1 VSLYFCKPNQGVLQ
15 MEDSVNEEQRAAER
29 KLVETEVTFHT
40 EDDIYMAKSVDISGA
55 GIRIITEDPVDI
67 RIQIKENEKLVQYDA
82 QLVWV
87 KVKDDGTM
95 EYGLKY

>member
-1 VSLYFCKPNQGVLQ
+1 MTDSKNQ
-15 MEDSVNEEQRAAER
+15 EQRTTER

-55 GIRIITEDPVDI
+55 GIRIVTEEPVDI
-67 RIQIKENEKLVQYDA
+67 RIQIREEDELVQYDA

-87 KVKDDGTM
+87 RVKDDGTM

>member
-1 VSLYFCKPNQGVLQ
+1 MADSENQ
-15 MEDSVNEEQRAAER
+15 EQRITER

-55 GIRIITEDPVDI
+55 GIRIVTEEPVDI
-67 RIQIKENEKLVQYDA
+67 RIQIKEEDVLVQYDA
-82 QLVWV
+82 HLVWV
-87 KVKDDGTM
+87 RVKDDGTM

>member
-1 VSLYFCKPNQGVLQ
+1 MADSENQ
-15 MEDSVNEEQRAAER
+15 EQRITER
-29 KLVETEVTFHT
+29 KLVEAEVTFHT

-55 GIRIITEDPVDI
+55 GIRIVTEEPVDI
-67 RIQIKENEKLVQYDA
+67 RIQIREEDELVQYDA

>member
-1 VSLYFCKPNQGVLQ
+1 MADSENQ
-15 MEDSVNEEQRAAER
+15 EQRTTER

-40 EDDIYMAKSVDISGA
+40 EDDIYMAKSVDISGS
-55 GIRIITEDPVDI
+55 GIRIVTEEPVDI
-67 RIQIKENEKLVQYDA
+67 RIQIREEDELVQYDA

-87 KVKDDGTM
+87 RVKDDGTM

>member
-1 VSLYFCKPNQGVLQ
+1 MADSENQ
-15 MEDSVNEEQRAAER
+15 EQRITER

-55 GIRIITEDPVDI
+55 GIRIVTEEPVDI
-67 RIQIKENEKLVQYDA
+67 RIQIREEDELVQYDA
-82 QLVWV
+82 RLVWV
-87 KVKDDGTM
+87 RVKDDGTM

>member
-1 VSLYFCKPNQGVLQ
+1 MADSENQ
-15 MEDSVNEEQRAAER
+15 EQRTTER

-55 GIRIITEDPVDI
+55 GIRIVTEEPVDI
-67 RIQIKENEKLVQYDA
+67 RIQIREADELVQYDA

-87 KVKDDGTM
+87 RVKDDGTM